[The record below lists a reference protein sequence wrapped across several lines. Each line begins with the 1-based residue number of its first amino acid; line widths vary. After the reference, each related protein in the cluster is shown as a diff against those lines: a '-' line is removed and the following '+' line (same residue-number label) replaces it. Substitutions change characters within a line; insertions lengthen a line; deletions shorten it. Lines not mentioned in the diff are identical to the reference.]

1 MPRKMYGDVRGRV
14 GGEGRKN
21 EPFLPVEPFG
31 CDETVGGCGL
41 RFFESKH
48 LQKQIAEPQKK

>member
-1 MPRKMYGDVRGRV
+1 MGW
-14 GGEGRKN
+14 GGGWRKN
-21 EPFLPVEPFG
+21 KPFLPVEPFG

-41 RFFESKH
+41 RFFLSKH